1 MGSHGMFVSKLAM
14 FDSRTS
20 MLLSFFRLA
29 ERMMMLGLKMMM
41 RRGGVVSGR
50 QEMMLARRML
60 W

>member
-1 MGSHGMFVSKLAM
+1 
-14 FDSRTS
+14 
-20 MLLSFFRLA
+20 
-29 ERMMMLGLKMMM
+29 MLGLKMMM